1 MITME
6 EAVANGMVKFVDDRI
21 KCTDCVGYK
30 KDAYMGNCNK
40 GKKQYPKYQIRCN
53 MYANKVLQT
62 TEVFWEATEKPFWE
76 I

>member
-6 EAVANGMVKFVDDRI
+6 EAVANGMVKFEDDRI

-30 KDAYMGNCNK
+30 RDAYMGNCNK

-53 MYANKVLQT
+53 MYASKVLQT